1 MADEL
6 AIRRRIDSGP
16 FDVTSH
22 SLGALIVGALVL
34 GVGRHSRKERL
45 GIVALDQPF
54 AVDLEEARA
63 DVPHETAVVRDEDAA
78 CAVLEDFRLELLLA
92 GDVDVVGRL
101 VHQVEVRLGQPQR
114 QQPEAGP
121 LSETQLAD
129 RSRLLLDDEASRGQE
144 APHAHCILLDASN
157 RRVYVADLGLDR
169 FALLGMSQGGPAAI
183 RYAVKYPEKVTHLIL
198 YGSYAR
204 GRLRRDD
211 AEFGPEMLNA
221 MCTLIL
227 QGWGSEN
234 ESYREFFSSRY
245 VASSN
250 RDHIRWLNELEAIS
264 ATPEM
269 AARYF
274 RALADIDVRPL
285 LPKVV
290 VPTLVLHCRGDRA
303 TPMQFGRELA
313 AGIAGARF
321 VPMEGDNHVFLEHDP
336 ASRTFFLEVSRLL
349 GDKRSLASRLAL
361 GRRVRNW
368 RALVSHVH
376 HTIEP
381 YYVIGAVASLA
392 VGAVSY
398 VVSRL
403 S

>member
-1 MADEL
+1 MDQSIRFCTTDDGVRIAYATSGTGSPIVRPGHWLTHLEFDLKSPVWQSLLVGLSEQHMLVRYDPRGTGMSDRDVGEVSPEL
-6 AIRRRIDSGP
+6 W
-16 FDVTSH
+16 
-22 SLGALIVGALVL
+22 L
-34 GVGRHSRKERL
+34 K
-45 GIVALDQPF
+45 
-54 AVDLEEARA
+54 DLE
-63 DVPHETAVVRDEDAA
+63 AV
-78 CAVLEDFRLELLLA
+78 
-92 GDVDVVGRL
+92 
-101 VHQVEVRLGQPQR
+101 
-114 QQPEAGP
+114 
-121 LSETQLAD
+121 
-129 RSRLLLDDEASRGQE
+129 
-144 APHAHCILLDASN
+144 
-157 RRVYVADLGLDR
+157 VADLGLDR